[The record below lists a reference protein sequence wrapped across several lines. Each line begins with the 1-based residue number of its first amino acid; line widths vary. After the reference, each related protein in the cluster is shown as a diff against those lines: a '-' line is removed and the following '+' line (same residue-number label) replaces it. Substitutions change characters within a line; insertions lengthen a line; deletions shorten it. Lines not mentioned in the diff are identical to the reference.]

1 MEGKFLM
8 DESKWERW
16 GALAGVVFIVLVVV
30 GALIGGSPPKPS
42 DSAAKIVKYYRDN
55 SDSLRVGSYLSGVA
69 LIPFLWFLGT
79 LFGRLRR
86 AEGGAGRVS
95 GIALTGGVA
104 TVAIAMVANGIGA
117 YAALHPEGSA
127 GSFQISTILFGY
139 VGFAIAVLVAA
150 TSVVVLRSNLLPSW
164 FGWAGVALALAW
176 LVGAAAVSSE
186 SDAINTVG
194 FIVFLVWAVWIVI
207 LSVLLY
213 RAPKTATP

>member
-1 MEGKFLM
+1 M

-16 GALAGVVFIVLVVV
+16 GALAGVVFVVLVVV
-30 GALIGGSPPKPS
+30 GAFIGGNPPKPS
-42 DSAAKIVKYYRDN
+42 DSAAKIVRYFQDN
-55 SDSLRVGSYLSGVA
+55 QHNLRVGSYLSGLA

-104 TVAIAMVANGIGA
+104 TVAIAMVANGLGA
-117 YAALHPEGSA
+117 YAALHPAASA
-127 GSFQISTILFGY
+127 GSFQLSTILFGY

-150 TSVVVLRSNLLPSW
+150 TSVVVLRTKFLASW
-164 FGWAGVALALAW
+164 FGWAGAALAVAW
-176 LVGAAAVSSE
+176 LVGAAAVSTY
-186 SDAINTVG
+186 SDAINTIGLV
-194 FIVFLVWAVWIVI
+194 VFLVFAVWIVV

-213 RAPKTATP
+213 RGTETPVSQ